1 VKRHSIS
8 ITAEGT
14 GGALFRVAIRHPLMT
29 SLRLMYALLA
39 GVAGGYQHVPFVLHA
54 PLPRPSSSPPFSL
67 SQASPSRSSGAFMW
81 TPSWRAPV
89 TVDTSAPRRERRRHI
104 FMWLFT
110 SIRNV
115 AGLPVRVSVAAGR
128 AMRSMCLYLRR
139 PWSARY
145 DTDTR
150 SLPGARGSKASLAPS
165 PAQRR
170 AREARIKT
178 LVRLD
183 SEGVFSSLTKP
194 LLDPTRLVADPTHLT
209 SAIERNLDNRAPLL
223 NWHIKHHS
231 PAGVYDGLTTSGSM
245 LEALVGAMQ
254 IPGPDQVEAQIAEK
268 RRQVAA
274 FKAGTRNV
282 GGTARRAVSK
292 RAAGGKGVELKQA
305 LMPMVNVEYKKLIEA
320 AWRNPTRAPAILLPG
335 LRTFATVVTWRL
347 SSLTG
352 VGDRRAIMDSVLC
365 QTAYTVAS
373 CRAQVDPDACYEG
386 SECRDV
392 LDGCCQV
399 PDDSR

>member
-1 VKRHSIS
+1 MKRHSIS
-8 ITAEGT
+8 ISAEGT

-183 SEGVFSSLTKP
+183 SEGVFSSLTKCACP
-194 LLDPTRLVADPTHLT
+194 RH
-209 SAIERNLDNRAPLL
+209 
-223 NWHIKHHS
+223 
-231 PAGVYDGLTTSGSM
+231 
-245 LEALVGAMQ
+245 
-254 IPGPDQVEAQIAEK
+254 
-268 RRQVAA
+268 AA
-274 FKAGTRNV
+274 TY
-282 GGTARRAVSK
+282 SH
-292 RAAGGKGVELKQA
+292 
-305 LMPMVNVEYKKLIEA
+305 
-320 AWRNPTRAPAILLPG
+320 PG
-335 LRTFATVVTWRL
+335 LPVPTL
-347 SSLTG
+347 SPTPAPPCPPCPSPRRWHTLTPALPRISQAAARP
-352 VGDRRAIMDSVLC
+352 DK
-365 QTAYTVAS
+365 AS
-373 CRAQVDPDACYEG
+373 R
-386 SECRDV
+386 
-392 LDGCCQV
+392 
-399 PDDSR
+399 